1 MHERLTLPRRL
12 HLFSIADFRR
22 LWFVGF
28 TLCVVRWLEMLA
40 LALFAYELTGSA
52 FVVAMLTMLRLL
64 PMGLFGAFVGAA
76 AERFD
81 RRRVLVLVVAMSMT
95 ASLAL
100 AILAS
105 LDAIAVWHLA
115 AASFVNGLGWAAD
128 HPVRRMMIGDS
139 VGAERI
145 GAALSID
152 TATNNGTRVLGP
164 VLSGLLLSELGI
176 TSVFWFSV
184 ALYLPSFAAAIRID
198 MRRQTPATR
207 PPSVLAS
214 IREGLGWLRSDRRLI
229 GVFVMT
235 IIFNVFGWPATSMVP
250 VIGTDH
256 LGLGPKGVGLLAAC
270 DGIGGLLGALF
281 IAGLA
286 RPAWYGRIYTG
297 AVGLYLVMVVCF
309 ASAPV
314 TVLAGVALFLGGMS
328 GASFAVMQATL
339 VYRAAPVA
347 MRARLLGVISVCI
360 GTGPIGFLYL
370 GFLAEAF
377 SPRTAT
383 MALAAQGILVLLLT
397 RRYWLATLRL

>member
-1 MHERLTLPRRL
+1 MR
-12 HLFSIADFRR
+12 LFSIADFRR

-40 LALFAYELTGSA
+40 LALFAYQLTGSA

-115 AASFVNGLGWAAD
+115 AASFVNGLAWAAD

-164 VLSGLLLSELGI
+164 VLGGLLLSELGI

-184 ALYLPSFAAAIRID
+184 MLYLPSCAAAIRIG
-198 MRRQTPATR
+198 MRRQTPATP
-207 PPSVLAS
+207 PPSVFAS

-250 VIGTDH
+250 VIGTDY

-297 AVGLYLVMVVCF
+297 AVGLYLAMVVCF

-314 TVLAGVALFLGGMS
+314 IALAGVALFLGGMC

-377 SPRTAT
+377 SPRIAT

>member
-1 MHERLTLPRRL
+1 MP
-12 HLFSIADFRR
+12 LFSIPDFRR

-28 TLCVVRWLEMLA
+28 TLSVVRWLEMLA
-40 LALFAYELTGSA
+40 LALFSYQLTASA

-81 RRRVLVLVVAMSMT
+81 RGRVLTLVVTMAMGV
-95 ASLAL
+95 SLTL

-105 LDAIAVWHLA
+105 FDAIAVWHLA
-115 AASFVNGLGWAAD
+115 VASFVSGIAWAAD

-145 GAALSID
+145 GRALSVD

-164 VLSGLLLSELGI
+164 VLSGVLLAELGV

-184 ALYLPSFAAAIRID
+184 AFYVPAVFAAFRIG
-198 MRRQTPATR
+198 MRRQTPATKL
-207 PPSVLAS
+207 PSFVTS
-214 IREGLGWLRSDRRLI
+214 IREGLSWVRRDRGLI
-229 GVFVMT
+229 GVFLIT

-250 VIGTDH
+250 VIGTDA
-256 LGLGPKGVGLLAAC
+256 LGLGPKGVGILAAC
-270 DGIGGLLGALF
+270 DGVGGLLGALV
-281 IAGLA
+281 IAGRA
-286 RPAWYGRIYTG
+286 RAAWYGRIYAG
-297 AVGLYLVMVVCF
+297 AVGLYLAMVVCF
-309 ASAPV
+309 AFAPGIAV
-314 TVLAGVALFLGGMS
+314 AGGALFVGGMS
-328 GASFAVMQATL
+328 GAAFAVMQATL
-339 VYRAAPVA
+339 VYRAAPVE

-370 GFLAEAF
+370 GFLAETL

-383 MALAAQGILVLLLT
+383 MALAAQGMLVMLVT
-397 RRYWLATLRL
+397 QRWWRATLRL